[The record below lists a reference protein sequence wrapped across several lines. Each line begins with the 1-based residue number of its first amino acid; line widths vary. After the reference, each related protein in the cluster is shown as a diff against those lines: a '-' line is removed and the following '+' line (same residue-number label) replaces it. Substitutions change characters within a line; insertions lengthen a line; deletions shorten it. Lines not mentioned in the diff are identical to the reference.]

1 MEPNRLAEDPIA
13 LRRKAFN
20 LIKERSFA
28 RRPVVLSSGKKSN
41 YYLDLKPTMLD
52 PEGADLLCRLIYPRL
67 IKRTV
72 HYIGGLEIGAVPI
85 ISALTVF
92 SFFKGR
98 PVSGFFVR
106 KEAKTHGTMK
116 LIEGVFEGEL
126 RGKNVV
132 ILDDVTTEGN
142 SAMLAVHA
150 ARDAGAKIIL
160 VLSIVDREV
169 DAAELFKRE
178 GVPFEALFRASE
190 FLKATEQAL

>member
-1 MEPNRLAEDPIA
+1 
-13 LRRKAFN
+13 
-20 LIKERSFA
+20 
-28 RRPVVLSSGKKSN
+28 
-41 YYLDLKPTMLD
+41 MLD

-98 PVSGFFVR
+98 PIPGFFVR
-106 KEAKTHGTMK
+106 KEVKTHGTMK

-126 RGKNVV
+126 RGRTGG

-142 SAMLAVHA
+142 SALLAVTP
-150 ARDAGAKIIL
+150 ARDA
-160 VLSIVDREV
+160 
-169 DAAELFKRE
+169 
-178 GVPFEALFRASE
+178 
-190 FLKATEQAL
+190 